1 MTDVILII
9 IIAAVMV
16 FALKGSIAHMRGEGG
31 CCGGGKVPKA
41 ARKKLEGRPVGVKEI
56 MIDGMHCENCRN
68 RAERCLN
75 QLDGVAAKV
84 NLQKHMAVVT
94 MTREVPDE
102 ELEHAVT
109 GAGFTVTGIRAKE
122 A

>member
-1 MTDVILII
+1 MTDIILII

-16 FALKGSIAHMRGEGG
+16 FVLRGTMAHFRGEGG

-41 ARKKLEGRPVGVKEI
+41 ARKKLEGKPVAVKEI
-56 MIDGMHCENCRN
+56 MIDGMYCENCKN
-68 RAERCLN
+68 SAERCLN

-84 NLQKHMAVVT
+84 NLKKCMAVVT
-94 MTREVPDE
+94 TTREVSDE
-102 ELEHAVT
+102 ELKLAVKR
-109 GAGFTVTGIRAKE
+109 AGFTLTGIKAKE